1 MWFQKPCFPVISIP
15 SIGQKWQTCFL
26 GYFPNKNSSKGYQL
40 ESWKQK
46 RFQHDWGQNRGF
58 WTSQVHSWGFQS
70 LMAPSLEFFN
80 VKTPLDG
87 LESKNK
93 TWWYIVVLFKNWW
106 QYHHC
111 LYILITNWNH
121 IFFKVLKGL
130 PEFKINLQ
138 EIKNDLPELKNDL
151 PELKNNLPVL
161 KNDLTK
167 LKVVVWAKI
176 F

>member
-1 MWFQKPCFPVISIP
+1 MTHYTETCQTYHWSSFTHGIFSGKIASSPFDHFLAKRSGLGILSYVFLTMWFQKPCFRVISIH

-46 RFQHDWGQNRGF
+46 RFQYDWGQNRGF

-70 LMAPSLEFFN
+70 LMAPSFEFFN

-93 TWWYIVVLFKNWW
+93 TWWYIVVLLKNWW
-106 QYHHC
+106 QSHHC
-111 LYILITNWNH
+111 LYILITIWNH
-121 IFFKVLKGL
+121 IFF
-130 PEFKINLQ
+130 
-138 EIKNDLPELKNDL
+138 
-151 PELKNNLPVL
+151 
-161 KNDLTK
+161 
-167 LKVVVWAKI
+167 
-176 F
+176 